1 MFNNSGN
8 IHSYFIRMF
17 VIPVLLSMPE
27 PVALGWKQITL
38 RQGRCCSKKN
48 SKMCNV
54 DRNI

>member
-1 MFNNSGN
+1 MFKNSGN

-27 PVALGWKQITL
+27 PAALGWKQITL
-38 RQGRCCSKKN
+38 QEGRCLNKN
-48 SKMCNV
+48 SKMCYV